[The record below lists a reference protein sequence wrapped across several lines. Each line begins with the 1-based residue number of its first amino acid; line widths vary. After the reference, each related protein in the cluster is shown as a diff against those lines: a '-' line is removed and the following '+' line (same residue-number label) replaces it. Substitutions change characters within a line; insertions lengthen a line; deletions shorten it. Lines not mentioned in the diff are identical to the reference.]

1 MMAGQTVTSNQSAPP
16 HRRGR
21 TLNELRT
28 ATDGPPLSLAELSQI
43 VGFST
48 QKLRADIDGGYL
60 MATRALYGQRP
71 PYRVTVADA
80 RTYLHALGLL

>member
-1 MMAGQTVTSNQSAPP
+1 MMAGQTVTSNQPAPS

-21 TLNELRT
+21 TLNDLRT
-28 ATDGPPLSLAELSQI
+28 SPDGPPLSLSELSHI

-71 PYRVTVADA
+71 PYRVTVGEA